1 MGDDVLCYEL
11 RGTIIRRRCLGRFI
25 AFADVLSTQEPDD
38 YSEAG
43 KKSTVTTTWTIT
55 FRKDDLETDSFP
67 AKKTALPFGGQCH
80 AKLIRRTPEG
90 EWLVKSWELTNNPR
104 CEAIEHARL
113 DGGGIS
119 SSHYLRE
126 RRKAFEATLLNA
138 RPISREEPSPVVV
151 AVRSGNSFCSSPPS
165 TTNKK
170 RPAIDEDDTASSQQQ
185 HPPTSGNAHKV
196 FAAWLVDHLLLK
208 GVEKTN
214 YVLDVGGG
222 KGRLS
227 LELSHLA
234 AAKCTVVDPVRRK
247 LPLQQIKQLVKQG
260 KPVPDFVA
268 SYFANAYYDGLPV
281 EVGANTPVWA
291 TESAKLASTHT
302 CLVGLHPDQCTEDI
316 VDAALAHGKPFA
328 VVPCCV
334 YPDLFAKRKL
344 KKDGRDVRSY
354 DDFLAYLMEKDDRIK
369 QIALPFAGK
378 NICIYRTIIT
388 VG

>member
-1 MGDDVLCYEL
+1 MEQDDVLCYEL

-25 AFADVLSTQEPDD
+25 AFADVLSSQEPDD
-38 YSEAG
+38 YSEEAG
-43 KKSTVTTTWTIT
+43 KKTTTTTTTTPTTTATTWTIT
-55 FRKDDLETDSFP
+55 FRKDDLETDNFP
-67 AKKTALPFGGQCH
+67 AKKAALPFGGQCH
-80 AKLIRRTPEG
+80 AQLIRRTPEG

-104 CEAIEHARL
+104 CEAIENARL
-113 DGGGIS
+113 VDGGGIS

-126 RRKAFEATLLNA
+126 RRNAFEATLLNA
-138 RPISREEPSPVVV
+138 RPISREEESSPVVV
-151 AVRSGNSFCSSPPS
+151 VRSG
-165 TTNKK
+165 KK
-170 RPAIDEDDTASSQQQ
+170 RPIDEDTASSSQ
-185 HPPTSGNAHKV
+185 HSPTSGNAHKV
-196 FAAWLVDHLLLK
+196 FAAWLVDHLLSK

-227 LELSHLA
+227 LELSRLA
-234 AAKCTVVDPVRRK
+234 AAQCTVVDPVRRK
-247 LPLQQIKQLVKQG
+247 LPLQQIKQLIKQG

-281 EVGANTPVWA
+281 EVGAVTPVWA
-291 TESAKLASTHT
+291 AESAKLASTHT

-316 VDAALAHGKPFA
+316 VDAALAHDKPFA

-344 KKDGRDVRSY
+344 KKDGRDVRTY

-378 NICIYRTIIT
+378 NICIYRTIT
-388 VG
+388 